1 MTPLNLSLPRSSV
14 NFLLH
19 IQWVSVHLYCTLS
32 SSSFL
37 KYFFGFWDACFLSSN
52 LCDFCRLF
60 FCLSLKCWCFAECG
74 SWLHILHFLLYLIFS
89 CNFSFNICLLS
100 GICEFNMNLCWVSK
114 LVCLPHP
121 CTINTLNSHIYS
133 RHHDL
138 PDCVLFLSD
147 WHLHSAIVEARNLSV
162 IFDSSTALTL
172 HLLTLTSTFNHSPR
186 LTDLTLRIPQIFHL
200 LVTIATFQNRALSGF
215 HGDNYSGFLTGFL
228 LSSLVSI
235 WQQAK

>member
-1 MTPLNLSLPRSSV
+1 MWILASYFT
-14 NFLLH
+14 FL
-19 IQWVSVHLYCTLS
+19 IIS
-32 SSSFL
+32 
-37 KYFFGFWDACFLSSN
+37 
-52 LCDFCRLF
+52 
-60 FCLSLKCWCFAECG
+60 
-74 SWLHILHFLLYLIFS
+74 HFLLQLQFQHMSPEWNLWIQHES
-89 CNFSFNICLLS
+89 LLS
-100 GICEFNMNLCWVSK
+100 SK

-133 RHHDL
+133 RHRDL

-147 WHLHSAIVEARNLSV
+147 WHLHSAIVEARNLSI

-186 LTDLTLRIPQIFHL
+186 LTDLTLRIPQIFRL